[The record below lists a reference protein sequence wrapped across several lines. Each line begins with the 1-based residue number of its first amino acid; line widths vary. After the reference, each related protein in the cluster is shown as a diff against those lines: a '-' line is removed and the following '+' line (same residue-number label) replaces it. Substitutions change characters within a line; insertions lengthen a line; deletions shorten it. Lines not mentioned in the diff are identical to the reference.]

1 MSHTP
6 QQPADGWQPPQ
17 QQPPVYRPNEQPPH
31 EDAPWSPE
39 SQRMAQSGRQGPVEE
54 DGTVKYVGGPG
65 QPSPQQFGPPPGVPV
80 SPFDAPQPQAF
91 QNMPPQ
97 QPYQSMPPQQPFQA
111 SPPPPS
117 ISDPFGPA
125 GGMPVSGMP
134 VSGMPP
140 VSSIPASGMPVSGMP
155 VSAPMGP
162 GGQPPFGGGQF
173 GPQGGQLVP
182 ISGGG
187 AQPWGAPDT
196 IQRKGKKKGGKGTMW
211 LIVAGIVV
219 IALALGVGGFI
230 LFNPFEDNGDD
241 TATIE
246 SNQATESQA
255 AESSEAAESSAAESS
270 APAEPEPETPAVQT
284 VVANEASGLSILAAE
299 GSTEAAN
306 PPGGFTGATGL
317 LLAGTGPT
325 VFFGALDPATIGA
338 GADVPIA
345 DLSGN
350 LQNLAATWAGGAAEG
365 AQATQYRVDARSAYF
380 NTFTVGDLT
389 VMTAVIENG
398 DGYVGFVGSATA
410 DQVEALEAARGS
422 ISFGA

>member
-17 QQPPVYRPNEQPPH
+17 QQPPVYRPNEQPPQ
-31 EDAPWSPE
+31 EDQQWSPE

-80 SPFDAPQPQAF
+80 SPFDAPPQQAF
-91 QNMPPQ
+91 QGMPPQ
-97 QPYQSMPPQQPFQA
+97 PQQPFQA
-111 SPPPPS
+111 SPPPPM
-117 ISDPFGPA
+117 SDPFGPA

-182 ISGGG
+182 VSGGG

-196 IQRKGKKKGGKGTMW
+196 IQRKGKKKGGKGPMW

-230 LFNPFEDNGDD
+230 LFNPFEGEQDD
-241 TATIE
+241 TGTIE
-246 SNQATESQA
+246 SSQPVESAT
-255 AESSEAAESSAAESS
+255 
-270 APAEPEPETPAVQT
+270 PEIPGGA
-284 VVANEASGLSILAAE
+284 VVADEASGLSIIAAD

-306 PPGGFTGATGL
+306 PPGGFTTPTGL
-317 LLAGTGPT
+317 VLGGTGPT
-325 VFFGALDPATIGA
+325 VFFGVLDPAAIGA
-338 GADVPIA
+338 GPDIPIPQ
-345 DLSGN
+345 LGTN
-350 LQNLAATWAGGAAEG
+350 LQNLAATWAGGAAGE
-365 AQATQYRVDARSAYF
+365 AEAVQYRVDARSAQF
-380 NTFTVGDLT
+380 NTFTVGDMT
-389 VMTAVIENG
+389 VMTAVIESG

-410 DQVEALEAARGS
+410 DQVELLEATRGS
-422 ISFGA
+422 LSFGS

>member
-17 QQPPVYRPNEQPPH
+17 QQPPVYRPNEQPPQ
-31 EDAPWSPE
+31 EDPPWSPE
-39 SQRMAQSGRQGPVEE
+39 SQRLAQSGRQGPVEE

-80 SPFDAPQPQAF
+80 SPFDAPQQQAF
-91 QNMPPQ
+91 QGMPQQQQQQQPYQGMPPQ
-97 QPYQSMPPQQPFQA
+97 QPYQA
-111 SPPPPS
+111 SPPPPAV
-117 ISDPFGPA
+117 SDPFGPS
-125 GGMPVSGMP
+125 GSMPVSGMP

-155 VSAPMGP
+155 VSAPVGP
-162 GGQPPFGGGQF
+162 GGHPPFGGGQF

-182 ISGGG
+182 VSGGG

-196 IQRKGKKKGGKGTMW
+196 IQRKNKKGGKGPMW

-230 LFNPFEDNGDD
+230 LFNPLENGGDD
-241 TATIE
+241 TGTIE
-246 SNQATESQA
+246 NSA
-255 AESSEAAESSAAESS
+255 SAA
-270 APAEPEPETPAVQT
+270 PETPAAT
-284 VVANEASGLSILAAE
+284 VVADQASGLSILAAE

-306 PPGGFTGATGL
+306 PPGGFTAPTGL
-317 LLAGTGPT
+317 ILEGSGPT
-325 VFFGALDPATIGA
+325 VFFGALDPAAIGA
-338 GADVPIA
+338 AEGVAIA
-345 DLSGN
+345 DLSTN
-350 LQNLAATWAGGAAEG
+350 LQNLAATWAGGTAEG

-380 NTFTVGDLT
+380 STFTVGDMT
-389 VMTAVIENG
+389 VMTAVIENAG
-398 DGYVGFVGSATA
+398 GYAGFVGSATA

-422 ISFGA
+422 LSFGS

>member
-17 QQPPVYRPNEQPPH
+17 QQPPVYRPNEQPPQ
-31 EDAPWSPE
+31 EEQAPWSPE
-39 SQRMAQSGRQGPVEE
+39 SQRMAQSGRQGVPVEE

-65 QPSPQQFGPPPGVPV
+65 QPPPQQYGPPPGVPV
-80 SPFDAPQPQAF
+80 SPFDAPQQQAF
-91 QNMPPQ
+91 QGMPPQ
-97 QPYQSMPPQQPFQA
+97 PQQPFQA

-117 ISDPFGPA
+117 VSDPFGPS

-155 VSAPMGP
+155 VSSPV
-162 GGQPPFGGGQF
+162 GQPPFGGQF

-182 ISGGG
+182 VSGGG

-196 IQRKGKKKGGKGTMW
+196 IQRKNKKKGGKGPMW

-230 LFNPFEDNGDD
+230 LFNPLDNGNG
-241 TATIE
+241 TEGTIE
-246 SNQATESQA
+246 SSQAVESQSPDPTA
-255 AESSEAAESSAAESS
+255 GN
-270 APAEPEPETPAVQT
+270 
-284 VVANEASGLSILAAE
+284 VVADEASGLSILAAE

-306 PPGGFTGATGL
+306 PPGGFTTPTGL
-317 LLAGTGPT
+317 VLGGSGPT
-325 VFFGALDPATIGA
+325 VFFGALDPAAIGA
-338 GADVPIA
+338 GPDVPLPDIA
-345 DLSGN
+345 TN

-365 AQATQYRVDARSAYF
+365 AQTVQYRVDARSAQF
-380 NTFTVGDLT
+380 STFTVGDLT
-389 VMTAVIENG
+389 VMTAIIENG
-398 DGYVGFVGSATA
+398 DGYVGFAGSASA

-422 ISFGA
+422 LSFGS